1 MVEGEVGGPTM
12 ESQNLLYLALFPVG
26 HSSAAQELLKM
37 KSGATGTAAAF
48 LGSGKKRPQR
58 KERLK

>member
-1 MVEGEVGGPTM
+1 M
-12 ESQNLLYLALFPVG
+12 ESQNLLYLALFPAG

-37 KSGATGTAAAF
+37 KSGATGTVAEP

-58 KERLK
+58 KETLQ

>member
-1 MVEGEVGGPTM
+1 M
-12 ESQNLLYLALFPVG
+12 ESQNLLYLSLFPAG

-48 LGSGKKRPQR
+48 WGSGKKRPQR
-58 KERLK
+58 KETLR